1 MNAKFFAVSC
11 GILLCLSLTPLATA
25 YDDNGKDNG
34 KANGKS
40 NGKGNGHANGHLRTN
55 LTGFEEVAQAIS
67 TTGNGSFRMK
77 LASDELSFEYT
88 LTFAEL
94 EGTVT
99 QAHIHFGQPAIAGG
113 IMIWLCQTTTNP
125 APANAGVVPT
135 CPAPG
140 GTVTGTIDK
149 TNVIGPA
156 AQGIDPG
163 QFAEV
168 IAAIKHGFA
177 YANVHSSKYPSGEIR
192 GQIGD

>member
-1 MNAKFFAVSC
+1 MKTKSFAISC
-11 GILLCLSLTPLATA
+11 GILLCLSLAPFA
-25 YDDNGKDNG
+25 YADNG
-34 KANGKS
+34 KADDKENSSSNS
-40 NGKGNGHANGHLRTN
+40 NGIARGNAHLHTN

-67 TTGNGSFRMK
+67 TTGHGSFKMTIAK
-77 LASDELSFEYT
+77 DELSFDYT

-99 QAHIHFGQPAIAGG
+99 QSHIHFGQPAIAGG

-192 GQIGD
+192 GQIGHK